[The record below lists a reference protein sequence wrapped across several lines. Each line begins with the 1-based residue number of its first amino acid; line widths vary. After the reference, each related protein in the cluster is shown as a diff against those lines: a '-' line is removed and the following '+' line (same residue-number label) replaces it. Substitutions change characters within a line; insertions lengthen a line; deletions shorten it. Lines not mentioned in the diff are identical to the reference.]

1 MEIYE
6 RIKLIRR
13 ELGMNQ
19 ADFAVPL
26 GLKQSTIGNYES
38 GSRSVSDATIL
49 AICREYGVR
58 EEWLRSGTG
67 DMFQSGQVP
76 ASALSEVA
84 QEYNLDAV
92 DVALITEYMKL
103 DARYRNALKNKIR
116 EIFLADEASDPIS
129 EAPSTPE
136 ELEKKYPPINP
147 HEDHKDVG

>member
-1 MEIYE
+1 
-6 RIKLIRR
+6 
-13 ELGMNQ
+13 
-19 ADFAVPL
+19 
-26 GLKQSTIGNYES
+26 
-38 GSRSVSDATIL
+38 
-49 AICREYGVR
+49 
-58 EEWLRSGTG
+58 
-67 DMFQSGQVP
+67 MFQSGQVP

-103 DARYRNALKNKIR
+103 DVRYRNALKNKIR

-147 HEDHKDVG
+147 HEDHEDVG

>member
-1 MEIYE
+1 MNE
-6 RIKLIRR
+6 RLKAIRLSLNLSQEEFGSNIGIKSRAHISAL
-13 ELGMNQ
+13 
-19 ADFAVPL
+19 
-26 GLKQSTIGNYES
+26 ES
-38 GSRSVSDATIL
+38 GARNITDRIISDV
-49 AICREYGVR
+49 CREYSVR

-67 DMFQSGQVP
+67 DTFQSGQVP

-103 DARYRNALKNKIR
+103 DAMYRNALKNKIR

-147 HEDHKDVG
+147 HEDHEDVG

>member
-1 MEIYE
+1 MSVGK
-6 RIKLIRR
+6 RIR
-13 ELGMNQ
+13 ELRKALNLNQ
-19 ADFAVPL
+19 TDFGTPL
-26 GLKQSTIGNYES
+26 GLTQSAIGGYENEM
-38 GSRSVSDATIL
+38 RSVSNSTVL

-103 DARYRNALKNKIR
+103 DTRYRNALKKKIR

-147 HEDHKDVG
+147 HEDHEDVG